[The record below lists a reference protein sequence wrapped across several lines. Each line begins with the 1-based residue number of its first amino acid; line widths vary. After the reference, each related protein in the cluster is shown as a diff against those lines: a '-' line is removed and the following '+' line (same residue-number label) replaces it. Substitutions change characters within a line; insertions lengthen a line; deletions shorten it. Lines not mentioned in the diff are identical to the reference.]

1 MTTITKTLNTQL
13 NQLLN
18 QVIEQEYIDNQ
29 TMIELNRLN
38 SFITKIIRI
47 RNFLL
52 EPPFTEKENQWKI
65 LSKTPFYHSEPTTSW
80 KSKSIVMLVLL
91 INLTVHLFVML
102 FYKRL
107 DYCEHKKR
115 IQTKILDSYNW
126 NADEVSCV
134 NEVNVIINDTECKT
148 NERTR
153 LLR

>member
-52 EPPFTEKENQWKI
+52 EPPFTEKENQ
-65 LSKTPFYHSEPTTSW
+65 
-80 KSKSIVMLVLL
+80 
-91 INLTVHLFVML
+91 
-102 FYKRL
+102 
-107 DYCEHKKR
+107 
-115 IQTKILDSYNW
+115 
-126 NADEVSCV
+126 
-134 NEVNVIINDTECKT
+134 
-148 NERTR
+148 
-153 LLR
+153 